1 MNKKQRFI
9 AVLMAAVI
17 LFLTLS
23 FAVYSV
29 HNAEHDCIGEGC
41 TICIQ
46 IDMCRN
52 LVTSISV
59 AVIAVYIAAVTHRR
73 SRLVFRSKKR
83 IIYASP
89 VSQKVRLLN

>member
-1 MNKKQRFI
+1 MAKKQRFI
-9 AVLMAAVI
+9 AILMATVI
-17 LFLTLS
+17 LFISLS

-41 TICIQ
+41 SICAQ

-73 SRLVFRSKKR
+73 NRLVLRSTKR
-83 IIYASP
+83 MIYASP
-89 VSQKVRLLN
+89 VSNKVRLLN